1 MQKIDNIVRLCAPQ
15 PGLSAKDPFYEH
27 LFRLV
32 TTVISSEAHI
42 IGEDINS
49 HVGQHRQGFN
59 CHYGG
64 CGYGRH
70 NQEATR
76 ILDLCTATDLAATNT
91 IFKKENLTAKDVPP
105 KLIASWFEE

>member
-1 MQKIDNIVRLCAPQ
+1 MCLCAPQ

-32 TTVISSEAHI
+32 TTVISSEARI
-42 IGEDINS
+42 IGDDINS

-91 IFKKENLTAKDVPP
+91 IFKKENLTAKDVLP